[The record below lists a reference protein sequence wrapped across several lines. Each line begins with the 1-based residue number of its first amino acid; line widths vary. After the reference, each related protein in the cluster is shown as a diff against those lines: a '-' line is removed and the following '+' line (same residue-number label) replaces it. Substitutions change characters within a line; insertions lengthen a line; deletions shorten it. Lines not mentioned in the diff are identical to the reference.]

1 MIYKVLTRSTPSY
14 SSLIQYILNENK
26 TKDKQIFTHNLR
38 SKNTD
43 IKSITKE
50 FLENESYRKHNRK
63 GQVYVNHE
71 IISLN
76 SQDSRKVSPR
86 VLEDLMEKYVALR
99 GPNGVYFGAVHN
111 DTGNPHIHIMVS
123 ALEYRTGNSFY
134 IQRNEL
140 ANLKKELQAYQI
152 ETHPELVNSIPKHG
166 AKKEYLTDRAW
177 YAEKKPNRT
186 ITKEKLALIV
196 QEAFNKSKT
205 QKEFLLTL
213 ANKNLHHYERAG
225 KPTGI
230 VYEDTKFR
238 FSRLGISNEQ
248 LLNLTMDITAEK
260 IALNQ
265 IQQIRMERD
274 SRNKLK
280 EKPNELEVRQ
290 KENEEIDR
298 INRLSLIAV
307 RERKDDILTVFG
319 DKLIGS
325 ELALKLEMDLENL
338 EILERE
344 LVQQIEGTMGQI
356 EIIPFDDGAVGP
368 TKTIN
373 YNEDGIE
380 KTISYNDLY
389 IERSWLDSNG
399 VQYSNESIME
409 PGDKESLDMM
419 YESMEIENSS
429 QNTNS
434 NSLEDGEPASE
445 ISEDLEDDPEENN
458 DAFDSFVS
466 ELEDTRDEEIDN
478 SISELEE
485 IRDLEENDPENDIN

>member
-14 SSLIQYILNENK
+14 SSLIQYILIENK

-63 GQVYVNHE
+63 GQVYINHE

-76 SQDSRKVSPR
+76 GQDSKKVTPK
-86 VLEDLMEKYVALR
+86 VLEDLMEKYIALR

-111 DTGNPHIHIMVS
+111 GTNPHIHIMVS
-123 ALEYRTGNSFY
+123 ALEYRTGKNFY

-140 ANLKKELQAYQI
+140 ANLKKELQTYQI
-152 ETHPELVNSIPKHG
+152 EKHPELVNSLPKHG
-166 AKKEYLTDRAW
+166 AKKEYLTDKAW

-213 ANKNLHHYERAG
+213 ANQNLHHYERAR

-238 FSRLGISNEQ
+238 FTRLGISNEQ
-248 LLNLTMDITAEK
+248 LNNLIMDITAEK

-274 SRNKLK
+274 SRNKSK
-280 EKPNELEVRQ
+280 EKPNEIEVRQ
-290 KENEEIDR
+290 KENDEIDR
-298 INRLSLIAV
+298 INRAHLAV
-307 RERKDDILTVFG
+307 IREKKDDILAIFG

-338 EILERE
+338 EIIERE
-344 LVQQIEGTMGQI
+344 LVQQIEGTTGQI

-368 TKTIN
+368 TRTIN
-373 YNEDGIE
+373 YTEDEIE
-380 KTISYNDLY
+380 KTITYNDLY
-389 IERSWLDSNG
+389 IERTWLDSNG

-409 PGDKESLDMM
+409 PGDKESLDLM
-419 YESMEIENSS
+419 YETMEIENSS
-429 QNTNS
+429 QNENK
-434 NSLEDGEPASE
+434 NSLDDGESASE
-445 ISEDLEDDPEENN
+445 ITVDDPEESYDLN
-458 DAFDSFVS
+458 DEAFENFV
-466 ELEDTRDEEIDN
+466 N
-478 SISELEE
+478 ELEE
-485 IRDLEENDPENDIN
+485 IREDEISNEPEIDE